1 MQKVCRRYVFIYT
14 YSFLII
20 TTLRVV
26 VAVFFLSSFVSNLG
40 TSLTYKQP
48 F

>member
-40 TSLTYKQP
+40 TSLMSKQP